1 VKVLVTGGTGFT
13 GSHTVRALV
22 ATGHEV
28 RLLVRDPAKVRP
40 VFEPHGFVPAD
51 VVVGDMTD
59 AGAVDEALAGCDG
72 VVHTAALV
80 DLRRSAARLVEDSNT
95 RGVEL
100 IIGGAARR
108 GLSSIVHVSSLGVFF
123 VPGGP
128 PLSPE
133 RPIARGT
140 TAYARSKA
148 QAEVYVRRLQEQG
161 APISISY
168 PAGIFGPDDPGMS
181 AANNGMYSSVRD
193 VGLITSSGLQVV
205 DVRDLAA
212 LHVKLLE
219 LTPGRH
225 RYAATTEMLS
235 WAEVYAL
242 LERLTGTRL
251 RRLRVPGRLLRAA
264 GSVSDVVK
272 RVHDF
277 NFPLTRDAMEF
288 TTRWPGAESERTTRE
303 LGVGFRDVADTFG
316 DTLVWMYRAG
326 HLTAAQ
332 VGKLAFPANA
342 PAATGAQREKPT
354 DL

>member
-22 ATGHEV
+22 AGGHNV
-28 RLLVRDPAKVRP
+28 RLLVRDPAKVRR

-59 AGAVDEALAGCDG
+59 AGPVDEALAGCDG

-80 DLRRSAARLVEDSNT
+80 DLRRVAARLVEESNT

-100 IIGGAARR
+100 IIGGAAKR

-133 RPIARGT
+133 LPIALGT
-140 TAYARSKA
+140 TAYGRSKA
-148 QAEVYVRRLQEQG
+148 QAEVFVRRLQEQG
-161 APISISY
+161 APIRISY
-168 PAGIFGPDDPGMS
+168 PAGIVGPDDPGMS
-181 AANNGMYSSVRD
+181 AAVTGVASWARVA
-193 VGLITSSGLQVV
+193 LITSSGLQVV
-205 DVRDLAA
+205 DVRDLAT

-219 LTPGRH
+219 LPPGPH
-225 RYAATTEMLS
+225 RYAAAAEMLS
-235 WAEVYAL
+235 WAEVHSL
-242 LERLTGTRL
+242 VENLTGNRV
-251 RRLRVPGRLLRAA
+251 RSIRVPGRLLRAA
-264 GSVSDVVK
+264 GSVGDVVK

-288 TTRWPGAESERTTRE
+288 TTQWPGADTERTTRE
-303 LGVGFRDVADTFG
+303 LGVCFRDVADTFR
-316 DTLVWMYRAG
+316 DTLAWMYRAG

-332 VGKLAFPANA
+332 AGKLAEV
-342 PAATGAQREKPT
+342 EKPT
-354 DL
+354 DPTGLEKVR

>member
-1 VKVLVTGGTGFT
+1 MKVLVTGGTGFT

-22 ATGHEV
+22 AAGHEV
-28 RLLVRDPAKVRP
+28 RILVRDPAKLRR

-51 VVVGDMTD
+51 VAVGDMTD
-59 AGAVDEALAGCDG
+59 SNAVEQALAGCDG

-80 DLRRSAARLVEDSNT
+80 DLRRAAAHLVEDSNA

-108 GLSSIVHVSSLGVFF
+108 RLSSIVHVSSLAAFF

-133 RPIARGT
+133 LPIARGT

-161 APISISY
+161 APIRISY
-168 PAGIFGPDDPGMS
+168 PAGIVGPDDPGMS
-181 AANNGMYSSVRD
+181 AANNGIYSFVRD
-193 VGLITSSGLQVV
+193 AALITSSGLQVV

-219 LTPGRH
+219 LAPGAH
-225 RYAATTEMLS
+225 RYAAAAEMLS
-235 WAEVYAL
+235 WDEVYAL
-242 LERLTGTRL
+242 LERLTGPHI
-251 RRLRVPGRLLRAA
+251 RRIRVPGRLLRAA
-264 GSVSDVVK
+264 GSVGDVVK

-277 NFPLTRDAMEF
+277 NYPLTRDAMEF
-288 TTRWPGAESERTTRE
+288 TTQWPGADAERTTSE
-303 LGVGFRDVADTFG
+303 LGVIFRDVADTFR
-316 DTLVWMYRAG
+316 DTLVWMYGAG
-326 HLTAAQ
+326 HLNAAQ
-332 VGKLAFPANA
+332 VGKLAKI
-342 PAATGAQREKPT
+342 GSLR
-354 DL
+354 

>member
-1 VKVLVTGGTGFT
+1 MKVLVTGATGFT
-13 GSHTVRALV
+13 GSHSVRALV
-22 ATGHEV
+22 AAGHEV
-28 RLLVRDPAKVRP
+28 RLLVRDPAKVRLA
-40 VFEPHGFVPAD
+40 FEPHGFVPAD

-59 AGAVDEALAGCDG
+59 ANAAEEALAGCDG

-80 DLRRSAARLVEDSNT
+80 DLRRAAARLVEESNA

-133 RPIARGT
+133 LSIAPGT
-140 TAYARSKA
+140 TAYGRSKA

-168 PAGIFGPDDPGMS
+168 PAGIVGPDDPGMS
-181 AANNGMYSSVRD
+181 AANNAIYSFVRD
-193 VGLITSSGLQVV
+193 VLLLTSSGLQVV

-219 LTPGRH
+219 LAPGAH
-225 RYAATTEMLS
+225 RYAAATEMLS
-235 WAEVYAL
+235 FAEVHAL
-242 LERLTGTRL
+242 LERLTGTHV
-251 RRLRVPGRLLRAA
+251 RRIRVPGRLLRAA
-264 GSVSDVVK
+264 GSVGDVVK

-277 NFPLTRDAMEF
+277 SFPLTRDAAEF
-288 TTRWPGAESERTTRE
+288 ATRWPGADAERTTRE
-303 LGVGFRDVADTFG
+303 LGVSFRDVADTFR
-316 DTLVWMYRAG
+316 DTLVWLYRAG

-332 VGKLAFPANA
+332 VGKLVEI
-342 PAATGAQREKPT
+342 EKPT
-354 DL
+354 DPTGLEKVR

>member
-1 VKVLVTGGTGFT
+1 VKVLVTGGTGST

-22 ATGHEV
+22 AAGHEV
-28 RLLVRDPAKVRP
+28 RLLVRDPAKVRR

-59 AGAVDEALAGCDG
+59 SGPVDEALAGCDG
-72 VVHTAALV
+72 VVHAAALV
-80 DLRRSAARLVEDSNT
+80 DLRRAAARLVEESNA

-100 IIGGAARR
+100 IIGGAVRR

-133 RPIARGT
+133 LPIAPGT

-148 QAEVYVRRLQEQG
+148 RSEVYVRRLQEQG
-161 APISISY
+161 APIRISY
-168 PAGIFGPDDPGMS
+168 PAGIVGPDDPGMS
-181 AANNGMYSSVRD
+181 AANNGVYSGVRYA
-193 VGLITSSGLQVV
+193 GLITSSGLQVV
-205 DVRDLAA
+205 DVRDLAR

-219 LTPGRH
+219 LPPGMH
-225 RYAATTEMLS
+225 RYAAATEMLP
-235 WAEVYAL
+235 WAEVYEL
-242 LERLTGTRL
+242 VQDLTGTRV
-251 RRLRVPGRLLRAA
+251 RRFRVPGRLLRAA
-264 GSVSDVVK
+264 GSVGDAVK

-288 TTRWPGAESERTTRE
+288 TTQWPGADTERTTRE
-303 LGVGFRDVADTFG
+303 IGVSFRDVADTFR
-316 DTLVWMYRAG
+316 DTLVWLYRAG

-332 VGKLAFPANA
+332 VGKLAEIESL
-342 PAATGAQREKPT
+342 R
-354 DL
+354 

>member
-1 VKVLVTGGTGFT
+1 VKVLVTGATGFT

-22 ATGHEV
+22 AAGHDV
-28 RLLVRDPAKVRP
+28 RLFARDPDKVRL
-40 VFEPHGFVPAD
+40 VFEPHGVVPND

-59 AGAVDEALAGCDG
+59 PDAVQRALAGCDG

-80 DLRRSAARLVEDSNT
+80 ELRRSAARRVEDSNV

-108 GLSSIVHVSSLGVFF
+108 GLASIVHVSSLGVFF

-133 RPIARGT
+133 LPIAPGT

-148 QAEVYVRRLQEQG
+148 RGEEYVRRLQEQG

-168 PAGIFGPDDPGMS
+168 PAAIVGPDDPGMS
-181 AANNGMYSSVRD
+181 AANQGIYSSLRD
-193 VGLITSSGLQVV
+193 AALLTSSGLQVV

-212 LHVKLLE
+212 LHVKLLD
-219 LTPGRH
+219 LALPGA
-225 RYAATTEMLS
+225 RYPAAAEMCS
-235 WAEVYAL
+235 WAEIYAL
-242 LERLTGTRL
+242 LVELTGNRV

-264 GSVSDVVK
+264 GSVGDVVK
-272 RVHDF
+272 LVHDF

-288 TTRWPGAESERTTRE
+288 TTLWPGADAARTTRE
-303 LGVGFRDVADTFG
+303 LGVSFRDVAETFRDT
-316 DTLVWMYRAG
+316 VSWMYGAG
-326 HLTAAQ
+326 HLTHAQ
-332 VGKLAFPANA
+332 VGKLAD
-342 PAATGAQREKPT
+342 TTSLR
-354 DL
+354 